1 VTNKNKNTPV
11 VRFQGKN
18 TLTFTR
24 EGFGPTMTEAV
35 QMGDAAV
42 ARSLAADAGAGN
54 KTVTLYRGVALKAFG
69 LYKYGN
75 VDNIFGQYFWN
86 FSVLYESHPRRIC
99 ITC

>member
-1 VTNKNKNTPV
+1 
-11 VRFQGKN
+11 
-18 TLTFTR
+18 
-24 EGFGPTMTEAV
+24 MTEAV

-75 VDNIFGQYFWN
+75 VDNIFGQYFWEFLGSMN
-86 FSVLYESHPRRIC
+86 PTHVAYALHADWCLHHPMV
-99 ITC
+99 